1 MVEFSMII
9 KCKWCW
15 SGDDHIPGGNAI
27 ELNPLP
33 IVTMPMLLYSRVIQD
48 LINTDPEVTQDII
61 IEEDRQKELIYRHGW
76 VLEGDL
82 PFCCEGCRSEYLDEK
97 NINDEGG
104 EDEDD

>member
-33 IVTMPMLLYSRVIQD
+33 IYFNKDHSTGEFVTSNPM
-48 LINTDPEVTQDII
+48 INTR
-61 IEEDRQKELIYRHGW
+61 RQHKLILRHGW

-82 PFCCEGCRSEYLDEK
+82 PFCCYGCRSEYLDEK
-97 NINDEGG
+97 NINDEGE
-104 EDEDD
+104 EDECI